1 MILALITLF
10 TALAISAVAA
20 FYSIVGLMAIFSA
33 SALSIAIMGAVLE
46 VGKLIT
52 ASWLY
57 QNWKTIP
64 KLLKYYLTSAVVVLM
79 FITSMG
85 IFGYLSKS
93 HIDAG
98 TNTSQLQ
105 IKLER
110 LNNYIESEQKVIN
123 RAERQ
128 LENLDK
134 ALERYVELGAVSK
147 GLDRRVEQEEERD
160 ILTSMV
166 NKSQFKIDE
175 YLDEKSEYDLEIK
188 NFEVEVGPLKYISA
202 LIYGDDAL
210 NFLDSAVR
218 IVILILVFVFDPLAV
233 LLVVAA
239 NISIND
245 YNNRKRRQR
254 LKKLNKDK
262 KHKILVKEEPIGDG
276 TARKITKT
284 KNGVTMEY
292 YE

>member
-110 LNNYIESEQKVIN
+110 LNNYIKSEQKTID

-147 GLDRRVEQEEERD
+147 GLDRRLEQEEERD

-175 YLDEKSEYDLEIK
+175 YLDEKSKYDLEIK

-245 YNNRKRRQR
+245 YNNRKRRER

>member
-110 LNNYIESEQKVIN
+110 LNNYIKSEQKTID

-128 LENLDK
+128 LDNLDK

-147 GLDRRVEQEEERD
+147 GLDRRLEQEEERD

-166 NKSQFKIDE
+166 NKSQLKIDE

-245 YNNRKRRQR
+245 YNNRKRRER
-254 LKKLNKDK
+254 LKKFNKNK

>member
-1 MILALITLF
+1 MCIGF
-10 TALAISAVAA
+10 K
-20 FYSIVGLMAIFSA
+20 FA
-33 SALSIAIMGAVLE
+33 SSL
-46 VGKLIT
+46 
-52 ASWLY
+52 
-57 QNWKTIP
+57 
-64 KLLKYYLTSAVVVLM
+64 
-79 FITSMG
+79 
-85 IFGYLSKS
+85 
-93 HIDAG
+93 
-98 TNTSQLQ
+98 
-105 IKLER
+105 
-110 LNNYIESEQKVIN
+110 
-123 RAERQ
+123 
-128 LENLDK
+128 
-134 ALERYVELGAVSK
+134 
-147 GLDRRVEQEEERD
+147 
-160 ILTSMV
+160 
-166 NKSQFKIDE
+166 KIDE

-245 YNNRKRRQR
+245 YNNRKRRER
-254 LKKLNKDK
+254 LKKFNKDK

>member
-110 LNNYIESEQKVIN
+110 LNNYIKSEQKTID

-128 LENLDK
+128 LDNLDK

-147 GLDRRVEQEEERD
+147 GLDRRLEQEEERD

-166 NKSQFKIDE
+166 NKSQLKIDE

-245 YNNRKRRQR
+245 YNNRKRRER

>member
-1 MILALITLF
+1 MFFGLVTLLVALC
-10 TALAISAVAA
+10 ISAVAA
-20 FYSIVGLMAIFSA
+20 YYSIVGLMAIFSA
-33 SALSIAIMGAVLE
+33 AAFSIAVMGVVLE
-46 VGKLIT
+46 IGKLVT

-57 QNWKTIP
+57 QNWKTVP
-64 KLLKYYLTSAVVVLM
+64 KVLKYYLTSAVVILM

-98 TNTSQLQ
+98 TNTSQVTV
-105 IKLER
+105 KLDR
-110 LNNYIESEQKVIN
+110 VNSRIASEQKTID

-147 GLDRRVEQEEERD
+147 GLDRRISQEEER
-160 ILTSMV
+160 IKLTNMV
-166 NKSQFKIDE
+166 NKSQDKIDV
-175 YLDEKSEYDLEIK
+175 YLDEKSEYELEIK

-202 LIYGDDAL
+202 LLYGDNAL
-210 NFLDSAVR
+210 TFLENAVR
-218 IVILILVFVFDPLAV
+218 WVILILVFVFDPLAV

-239 NISIND
+239 NITIRDVLNK
-245 YNNRKRRQR
+245 RKRI
-254 LKKLNKDK
+254 KDK
-262 KHKILVKEEPIGDG
+262 LLRKQRKNKILVKEEPIGDG

>member
-1 MILALITLF
+1 MILALITLL

-46 VGKLIT
+46 IGKLIT

-110 LNNYIESEQKVIN
+110 LNNYIKSEQKTID

-147 GLDRRVEQEEERD
+147 GLDRRLEQEEERD

-175 YLDEKSEYDLEIK
+175 YLDEKSEYDLKIK

-245 YNNRKRRQR
+245 YNNRKRRER
-254 LKKLNKDK
+254 LKKFNKDK

>member
-110 LNNYIESEQKVIN
+110 LNNYIKSEQKTID

-147 GLDRRVEQEEERD
+147 GLDRRLEQEEERD

-166 NKSQFKIDE
+166 NKSQLKIDE

>member
-1 MILALITLF
+1 MFLALVTLF
-10 TALAISAVAA
+10 IALAISAVAA

-33 SALSIAIMGAVLE
+33 SALSIAIMGVVLE
-46 VGKLIT
+46 IGKLIT

-57 QNWKTIP
+57 QNWKTVP
-64 KLLKYYLTSAVVVLM
+64 KILKYYLTTAVVVLM

-98 TNTSQLQ
+98 TNTSQTQ
-105 IKLER
+105 VKLDR
-110 LNNYIESEQKVIN
+110 INNRISSEQKVID

-128 LENLDK
+128 LVNLDK

-147 GLDRRVEQEEERD
+147 GLDRRESQEEERTK
-160 ILTSMV
+160 LTDMV
-166 NKSQFKIDE
+166 NKSQEKIDE
-175 YLDEKSEYDLEIK
+175 YLDEKSEYELEIK

-210 NFLDSAVR
+210 TFLENAVR
-218 IVILILVFVFDPLAV
+218 WVILILVFVFDPLAV

-245 YNNRKRRQR
+245 YNNQKRKER
-254 LKKLNKDK
+254 LRNFKKNTKNR
-262 KHKILVKEEPIGDG
+262 ILVKEEPIGDG
-276 TARKITKT
+276 TAKKITKT

>member
-1 MILALITLF
+1 MFFGLVTLF
-10 TALAISAVAA
+10 VALSISAVAA
-20 FYSIVGLMAIFSA
+20 YYSIVGLMAIFSA
-33 SALSIAIMGAVLE
+33 AAFSIAVMGVVLE
-46 VGKLIT
+46 IGKLVT

-57 QNWKTIP
+57 QNWKTVP
-64 KLLKYYLTSAVVVLM
+64 KVLKYYLTSAVVILM

-98 TNTSQLQ
+98 TNTSQVTV
-105 IKLER
+105 KLDR
-110 LNNYIESEQKVIN
+110 VNSRIASEQKVID

-128 LENLDK
+128 LDNLDK

-147 GLDRRVEQEEERD
+147 GLDRRISQEEERLK
-160 ILTSMV
+160 LTNMV
-166 NKSQFKIDE
+166 NKSQEKIDE
-175 YLDEKSEYDLEIK
+175 YLDEKSDYELEIK

-202 LIYGDDAL
+202 LLYGDDAL
-210 NFLDSAVR
+210 TFLENAVR
-218 IVILILVFVFDPLAV
+218 WVILILVFVFDPLAV

-239 NISIND
+239 NITIRDVLNK
-245 YNNRKRRQR
+245 RKRI
-254 LKKLNKDK
+254 KDK
-262 KHKILVKEEPIGDG
+262 LLRKQRKNKILVKEEPIGDG